1 MSDFNEQ
8 EKRTI
13 FHLLTMIMEADSIIH
28 PKEVEYIK
36 SVMKNFGLSSA
47 EYDHMDMLDFAVL
60 KKEYSMMNKEKQ
72 DAAKEIFLNMAKVDG
87 NIHCNERN
95 IINSLKTTN

>member
-1 MSDFNEQ
+1 MSNFSEQ

-13 FHLLTMIMEADSIIH
+13 LHLLTMIMEADSVIH

-47 EYDHMDMLDFAVL
+47 EFDHMDMLDFAVL

-72 DAAKEIFLNMAKVDG
+72 DFANDIFLNMAKIDG

-95 IINSLKTTN
+95 IINSLQLT

>member
-1 MSDFNEQ
+1 MSIFSEQ

-13 FHLLTMIMEADSIIH
+13 LHLLTLIMEADSVVH

-47 EYDHMDMLDFAVL
+47 EFDHMDMLDFAVI

-72 DAAKEIFLNMAKVDG
+72 DIAKEIFLNMAKVDG
-87 NIHCNERN
+87 YVHCNERD
-95 IINSLKTTN
+95 IINSLK